1 MQTHNQGR
9 QAGILYESWAFAQ
22 NFAKSGLDSPDSA
35 RPFRPPG
42 YILCCSVESW
52 RMQGPKWLNEVKV
65 LLALCWSIVLLWAGP
80 SVSFGQLDIRLNAG
94 SALEAD
100 PAALAAFQRAAGN
113 WEAVITSPIRVNI
126 DANLGTFS
134 SPFVIGSTGLGPANP
149 NLDYTMVRNAMAV
162 RASRP
167 GDGILAYLPTTDQ
180 ISANIPTGSGD
191 TFDKTTIGLTS
202 ANQKAL
208 GLIANPQTDTGVD
221 GVITFNQNFSFDYD
235 RSDGISPSQIDFETV
250 ATHEIGHLLSFLSD
264 TDDYDDFPNIS
275 DNVTT
280 LDLFRFNSSQLP
292 TTPAEFTTFPR
303 ELRPGQP
310 ASFYDLLNAY
320 SMSTGAKGGDGR
332 QASHWKDDAFTGN
345 FIGIMDPS
353 LSSGVSE
360 PITAADLR
368 AMELIGY
375 DTIPEPASMIV
386 LIVQAGFLLL
396 LRPIPYSRRAYAFN
410 RIW

>member
-1 MQTHNQGR
+1 
-9 QAGILYESWAFAQ
+9 
-22 NFAKSGLDSPDSA
+22 
-35 RPFRPPG
+35 
-42 YILCCSVESW
+42 
-52 RMQGPKWLNEVKV
+52 MQGPKWLNEVKV